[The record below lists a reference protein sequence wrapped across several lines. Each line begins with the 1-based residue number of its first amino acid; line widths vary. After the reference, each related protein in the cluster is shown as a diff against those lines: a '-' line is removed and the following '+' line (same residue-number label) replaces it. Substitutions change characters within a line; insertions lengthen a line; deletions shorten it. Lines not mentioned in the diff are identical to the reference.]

1 MLIRLSSSQ
10 QTLLQWIAL
19 VVMTL
24 DHYVMIFHDAS
35 HWIHY
40 LSRFVYPMFAYLV
53 VYNYLYRTSNQLK
66 YLGRLLLWGVISQPF
81 YSWAFDLPFYKLNI
95 LFTLFLG
102 LTFLYG
108 HAYLKARFHS
118 HLALVLSG
126 YFIMGLLFFRLGCF
140 RELLLVWPSFTRHFL
155 LLLSQPFN
163 VQFSLCSHECDH
175 VECDIRKPGFSSLC
189 IIIFSDCYCFCKSS
203 CRVINYSSSW
213 LDILPLL
220 PNSSC
225 CFRIY
230 TSNIN
235 IEES

>member
-1 MLIRLSSSQ
+1 MLVRLPSSQ
-10 QTLLQWIAL
+10 QILLQWIAL

-81 YSWAFDLPFYKLNI
+81 YSWAFDFPFYKLNI

-102 LTFLYG
+102 LVFLYG
-108 HAYLKARFHS
+108 HAYLKANFHS

-126 YFIMGLLFFRLGCF
+126 YFIMGLLFLGLGFFVSYYWFGLVLLATFAYYFQNPSTFNLVYIAMNVTMLNVISGNLILALCALSFFLIVIASAKVTPESSITRL
-140 RELLLVWPSFTRHFL
+140 
-155 LLLSQPFN
+155 
-163 VQFSLCSHECDH
+163 
-175 VECDIRKPGFSSLC
+175 PGW
-189 IIIFSDCYCFCKSS
+189 IFYLYYPTHLAVLGFIHQIS
-203 CRVINYSSSW
+203 
-213 LDILPLL
+213 
-220 PNSSC
+220 
-225 CFRIY
+225 
-230 TSNIN
+230 T
-235 IEES
+235 